1 MTTGVHVTVFL
12 LTASSHVR
20 TEPSSVIGHTR
31 RKKKSGCGAL
41 IQTFV
46 RFNLI
51 SVDDDQGFEVGIQ
64 TVTDPSF
71 RGSIWVV
78 AELVSNEDSP

>member
-31 RKKKSGCGAL
+31 RKK
-41 IQTFV
+41 
-46 RFNLI
+46 NLVAGHLSRHSSDST